1 MCMQESISAWSSKY
15 TNLLNEKNCEFKSL
29 HCEWENATAKL
40 LYELTEG
47 DRILREAEQEMD
59 EILCEDWMLKSLQ
72 QDQKAPR
79 WSLESEKSQK
89 EVDKEHD
96 YFQGRNSCNSDEIF
110 VKRKRSSNLMAHGA
124 TIIMEEKLKL
134 EGTVSRLE
142 LELEECKQKVQ
153 NAQQLQAQLDALE
166 KEKWELQGRVESLT
180 TTSLDVVV
188 VSKENA
194 NLKVELEKLQI
205 ELNERTKALEE
216 AAKHVAVLQ
225 KEMQEIEEAKALESK
240 ESAGLSEEKL
250 QLTEEIACLALE
262 LKDSKEKA
270 AEAQAAIATLNQ
282 LKLQAEEAYTSLQ
295 TQFEARIQKLKVVLE
310 ECQEE
315 NSGLRREI
323 EQLQHSMHELQIS
336 NQELAA
342 EKSVNAVLEEEKVKL
357 ECEVKLHLQKLEASE
372 LVQQELQVNLSSLH
386 AELGRRDEQVKALE
400 HTVAEE
406 QLIGV
411 ELKNE
416 ISELASCKLH
426 IRDLEAS
433 ICEKTEALV
442 AVEMEL
448 VDSKA
453 GLGKLLRELE
463 ESRVREEEKLEAA
476 AIMTEN
482 HVRQL
487 QQEIDAK
494 SVDLSI
500 LAGQLQI
507 LQTQI
512 HEFQD
517 KSVLLAQELEQ
528 EYAAKEKLQQDFI
541 SLTTSFETHQNLMTE
556 MENELLRLKEELA
569 SRECELR
576 ASRDTEAQLSK
587 EMQSLTQRFGSSKQ
601 EMQTDL
607 DRITDELAV
616 AHALAIEYETTIS
629 QHQQVS
635 NLTIFLN
642 QHAYSSSSS
651 YSHFVTY
658 DGPFTYILS
667 SLVRISNVPSQE
679 LCVGFVMNVSF
690 SLLLLLVT
698 HLNPF
703 ARFFWSSDLS
713 VNSIHLYEFYPSI
726 FTN

>member
-1 MCMQESISAWSSKY
+1 MRIMRTFLQMINRYKTFTLFVCMQESISTWSSKY

-29 HCEWENATAKL
+29 QCEWENATAKL

-47 DRILREAEQEMD
+47 DRVLREAEQEME

-153 NAQQLQAQLDALE
+153 NAQQLQTQLDALE

-180 TTSLDVVV
+180 TTSLDVMVL
-188 VSKENA
+188 SKENA
-194 NLKVELEKLQI
+194 DLKVELEKLQT
-205 ELNERTKALEE
+205 ELNERTKALDEG
-216 AAKHVAVLQ
+216 AKHVAVLQ
-225 KEMQEIEEAKALESK
+225 KEMQEIEEAKALVSK

-250 QLTEEIACLALE
+250 QLTEEIACLTLE

-295 TQFEARIQKLKVVLE
+295 TQLEARIQKLKVVLE

-323 EQLQHSMHELQIS
+323 EQLQLSVHELQIS

-342 EKSVNAVLEEEKVKL
+342 EKSMNSVLEEEKVKL

-372 LVQQELQVNLSSLH
+372 LVQQELQLNLSSLH
-386 AELGRRDEQVKALE
+386 TELGRRDEQVKALE
-400 HTVAEE
+400 HRVAEE
-406 QLIGV
+406 QSIGV

-426 IRDLEAS
+426 IHDLEAS
-433 ICEKTEALV
+433 ICEKTEALA

-453 GLGKLLRELE
+453 RLGELLRELE

-476 AIMTEN
+476 AMLTEN
-482 HVRQL
+482 HVHQL

-500 LAGQLQI
+500 LADQLQK
-507 LQTQI
+507 LQTQVD
-512 HEFQD
+512 EFQD
-517 KSVLLAQELEQ
+517 KSVLLAQELKQ

-556 MENELLRLKEELA
+556 MENELLGLREELA

-607 DRITDELAV
+607 DRITEKLAV
-616 AHALAIEYETTIS
+616 AHALTIEYQTTIS

-635 NLTIFLN
+635 NVPIFLSK
-642 QHAYSSSSS
+642 HASSSTSSSSS
-651 YSHFVTY
+651 LFVTY
-658 DGPFTYILS
+658 DGPFTHHSVKSCLNFLS
-667 SLVRISNVPSQE
+667 SLSGTVCGFCNE
-679 LCVGFVMNVSF
+679 CVFLSF
-690 SLLLLLVT
+690 IV
-698 HLNPF
+698 NGE
-703 ARFFWSSDLS
+703 ACRS
-713 VNSIHLYEFYPSI
+713 VC
-726 FTN
+726 

>member
-642 QHAYSSSSS
+642 QHA
-651 YSHFVTY
+651 FFFFFFLL
-658 DGPFTYILS
+658 PF
-667 SLVRISNVPSQE
+667 
-679 LCVGFVMNVSF
+679 C
-690 SLLLLLVT
+690 
-698 HLNPF
+698 HL
-703 ARFFWSSDLS
+703 
-713 VNSIHLYEFYPSI
+713 
-726 FTN
+726 

>member
-1 MCMQESISAWSSKY
+1 MQMINRYKTFTLFVCMQESISTWSSKY

-29 HCEWENATAKL
+29 QCEWENATAKL

-47 DRILREAEQEMD
+47 DRVLREAEQEME

-153 NAQQLQAQLDALE
+153 NAQQLQTQLDALE

-180 TTSLDVVV
+180 TTSLDVMVL
-188 VSKENA
+188 SKENA
-194 NLKVELEKLQI
+194 DLKVELEKLQT
-205 ELNERTKALEE
+205 ELNERTKALDEG
-216 AAKHVAVLQ
+216 AKHVAVLQ
-225 KEMQEIEEAKALESK
+225 KEMQEIEEAKALVSK

-250 QLTEEIACLALE
+250 QLTEEIACLTLE

-295 TQFEARIQKLKVVLE
+295 TQLEARIQKLKVVLE

-323 EQLQHSMHELQIS
+323 EQLQLSVHELQIS

-342 EKSVNAVLEEEKVKL
+342 EKSMNSVLEEEKVNL

-372 LVQQELQVNLSSLH
+372 LVQQELQLNLSSLH
-386 AELGRRDEQVKALE
+386 TELGRRDEQVKALE
-400 HTVAEE
+400 HRVAEE
-406 QLIGV
+406 QSIGV

-426 IRDLEAS
+426 IHDLEAS
-433 ICEKTEALV
+433 ICEKTEALA

-453 GLGKLLRELE
+453 RLGELLRELE
-463 ESRVREEEKLEAA
+463 DSRVREEEKLEAA
-476 AIMTEN
+476 AMLTEN
-482 HVRQL
+482 HVHQL

-500 LAGQLQI
+500 LADQLQK
-507 LQTQI
+507 LQTQVD
-512 HEFQD
+512 EFQD
-517 KSVLLAQELEQ
+517 KSVLLAQELKQ

-556 MENELLRLKEELA
+556 MENELLGLREELA

-576 ASRDTEAQLSK
+576 ASQDTEAQLSK

-607 DRITDELAV
+607 DRITEKLAV
-616 AHALAIEYETTIS
+616 AHALTIEYQTTIS

-635 NLTIFLN
+635 NVPIFLSK
-642 QHAYSSSSS
+642 HASSSTSSSSS
-651 YSHFVTY
+651 LFVTY
-658 DGPFTYILS
+658 DGPFTHHSVKSCLNFLS
-667 SLVRISNVPSQE
+667 SLSGTVCGFCNE
-679 LCVGFVMNVSF
+679 CVFLSF
-690 SLLLLLVT
+690 IV
-698 HLNPF
+698 NGE
-703 ARFFWSSDLS
+703 ACRS
-713 VNSIHLYEFYPSI
+713 VC
-726 FTN
+726 

>member
-1 MCMQESISAWSSKY
+1 MFEVKSSTLFVCMQESISTWSSKY

-40 LYELTEG
+40 LYELTEA
-47 DRILREAEQEMD
+47 DQVLKEAEQEME

-188 VSKENA
+188 LSKESA
-194 NLKVELEKLQI
+194 DLKVELEKLQI

-225 KEMQEIEEAKALESK
+225 KEMQEIEEAKTLVSK

-250 QLTEEIACLALE
+250 QLTEEIACLTLE

-295 TQFEARIQKLKVVLE
+295 TELEARIQKLKVVLE

-323 EQLQHSMHELQIS
+323 EQLQLSVHELQIS

-342 EKSVNAVLEEEKVKL
+342 EKSVNSVLEEEKVKL

-372 LVQQELQVNLSSLH
+372 LVQQELQLNLSSLH

-406 QLIGV
+406 QSIGV

-426 IRDLEAS
+426 ILDLEAS
-433 ICEKTEALV
+433 ICEKTEALA

-453 GLGKLLRELE
+453 GLGDLLRELE
-463 ESRVREEEKLEAA
+463 EARVREAEKLEAA
-476 AIMTEN
+476 AMLTEN
-482 HVRQL
+482 HVHQL

-500 LAGQLQI
+500 LAGQLQK
-507 LQTQI
+507 LQAQVD
-512 HEFQD
+512 EFQN

-541 SLTTSFETHQNLMTE
+541 SLTTSFETHQNLMTA
-556 MENELLRLKEELA
+556 MENELLGLKEELA

-607 DRITDELAV
+607 DRITENLAV
-616 AHALAIEYETTIS
+616 AHALAIEYQTTIS

-635 NLTIFLN
+635 NVPIFLSK
-642 QHAYSSSSS
+642 HASSSSS
-651 YSHFVTY
+651 
-658 DGPFTYILS
+658 
-667 SLVRISNVPSQE
+667 
-679 LCVGFVMNVSF
+679 SF
-690 SLLLLLVT
+690 SHHSPTIQSNLV
-698 HLNPF
+698 
-703 ARFFWSSDLS
+703 
-713 VNSIHLYEFYPSI
+713 
-726 FTN
+726 